1 MELLSNLY
9 TGFSIALTLNNII
22 YCLVGVLFGQ
32 IIGVLPGIGAP
43 TAIALLLPLTYKVN
57 PTSAIIMFAGIYYG
71 VAYGGTI
78 TSVLINVPGE
88 SSTVMTCVDGYQ
100 MAQKGRA
107 GAALSVA
114 VIGSFIAG
122 TVSVVILMA
131 FAPALARFA
140 LRFGPPE
147 YFALA
152 AMAFGLLTV
161 FGGEEPIKTIISTML
176 GLLIATIGLDVVS
189 GMPRFAFGVQQLF
202 GGIDF
207 IVIIC
212 GMFGIAEVFCSI
224 EEPEEG
230 ELLKSKFRFRDLFLT
245 WEEWTRSRW
254 AIARGGIIGFIVGII
269 PAGGITTAS
278 FLAYLGEKRLSKHP
292 EEFGKGAI
300 EGVAAPESAN
310 NAASISGFAPLL
322 ALGIPGSPTTAVML
336 AGFMMWGIRP
346 GPLLFQK
353 NPDLVW
359 GLISSM
365 YIGNFLLLLINI
377 FLIPAFVAML
387 RLPYTIIMGFIVIF
401 ASVGA
406 YSVNNN
412 FFDVWLMLGFS
423 LLGYLMRKLRYPIVP
438 LVLGLVLGNLAE
450 NSLRQALTISGG
462 SFSIFFKRPICAL
475 FLIAAVLAYLS
486 PVFRWVL
493 KSGRPS
499 VDVAPNSGASS

>member
-1 MELLSNLY
+1 MELLNNLY
-9 TGFSIALTLNNII
+9 TGFSIALTFNNII
-22 YCLVGVLFGQ
+22 YCLVGVFYGQ

-57 PTSAIIMFAGIYYG
+57 PTSALIMFAGIYYG

-88 SSTVMTCVDGYQ
+88 SSTVMTCIDGYQ

-107 GAALSVA
+107 GAALSIA
-114 VIGSFIAG
+114 AIGSWIAG
-122 TVSVVILMA
+122 TVSIIILMA
-131 FAPALARFA
+131 FAPALAKFA

-147 YFALA
+147 YFALTL
-152 AMAFGLLTV
+152 MAFGLLTV

-189 GMPRFAFGVQQLF
+189 GMPRFAFGVPQLL

-207 IVIIC
+207 VVIIC
-212 GMFGIAEVFCSI
+212 GMFGIAEVFFSI

-230 ELLKSKFRFRDLFLT
+230 ELVKSKLRLGDLFLT
-245 WEEWTRSRW
+245 WEEWIYSRW
-254 AIARGGIIGFIVGII
+254 AIVRGGIIGFLVGII

-278 FLAYLGEKRLSKHP
+278 FLAYLGEKRYSKHP
-292 EEFGKGAI
+292 ERFGKGAI

-346 GPLLFQK
+346 GPMLFQK

-365 YIGNFLLLLINI
+365 YIGNFLLLLMNL
-377 FLIPAFVAML
+377 FLIPAFVAIL

-412 FFDVWLMLGFS
+412 LFDVWMMLGFS
-423 LLGYLMRKLRYPIVP
+423 VLGYIMRKLNYPIVP
-438 LVLGLVLGNLAE
+438 LVLALVLGNLSE

-462 SFSIFFKRPICAL
+462 SFSIFFKRPISAI
-475 FLIAAVLAYLS
+475 FIFAAILAYLT
-486 PVFRWVL
+486 PVIRWAL
-493 KSGRPS
+493 KRLRH
-499 VDVAPNSGASS
+499 VHIDTTSSNT

>member
-1 MELLSNLY
+1 MDLLHNLY
-9 TGFSIALTLNNII
+9 TGFTIALTWTNIF
-22 YCLVGVLFGQ
+22 YCLVGVFFGQ
-32 IIGVLPGIGAP
+32 IVGVLPGIGAP
-43 TAIALLLPLTYKVN
+43 TAIALLLPMTFSVN
-57 PTSAIIMFAGIYYG
+57 PTSALIMFAGIYYG

-88 SSTVMTCVDGYQ
+88 SSTVMTCLDGYQ
-100 MAQKGRA
+100 MALKGRA
-107 GAALSVA
+107 GAALSIA
-114 VIGSFIAG
+114 AIGSWIAG
-122 TVSVVILMA
+122 TGSVIILMT
-131 FAPALARFA
+131 FAPALAKFA
-140 LRFGPPE
+140 LRFGPSE

-161 FGGEEPIKTIISTML
+161 FGGEQPIKIVISTL
-176 GLLIATIGLDVVS
+176 IGLLLATIGLDVVS
-189 GMPRFAFGVQQLF
+189 GLPRFAFGTPQLL

-212 GMFGIAEVFCSI
+212 GIFGVAEVFNSI

-230 ELLKSKFRFRDLFLT
+230 ELVKQKMRLRDLFLT
-245 WEEWTRSRW
+245 WEEWVASRW
-254 AIARGGIIGFIVGII
+254 AIVRGAVIGFFIGMI

-278 FLAYLGEKRLSKHP
+278 FLAYLAEKRYSKHP
-292 EEFGKGAI
+292 ERFGTGAI

-346 GPLLFQK
+346 GPLLFQTK
-353 NPDLVW
+353 PDLVW
-359 GLISSM
+359 GLIASM
-365 YIGNFLLLLINI
+365 YIGNFLLLLMNI
-377 FLIPAFVAML
+377 FLIPPFVAIL

-412 FFDVWLMLGFS
+412 IFDVWMMLGFGV
-423 LLGYLMRKLRYPIVP
+423 LGYVMKKLEYPIVP
-438 LVLGLVLGNLAE
+438 LVLALVLGRLAE

-462 SFSIFFKRPICAL
+462 SLSIFFTRPISAI
-475 FLIAAVLAYLS
+475 FIAAAILAYLT
-486 PVFRWVL
+486 PVIRWAMKGL
-493 KSGRPS
+493 RRSK
-499 VDVAPNSGASS
+499 VDTA